1 MAFMDTGRRDCL
13 SKMKH
18 GALLGGGVGGAAGFL
33 FGSYEAAQ
41 IRGIPVSQKLGLAL
55 RNSVGGSVVFGFFL
69 AIGTGI
75 RSCNARERY

>member
-1 MAFMDTGRRDCL
+1 
-13 SKMKH
+13 MKN
-18 GALLGGGVGGAAGFL
+18 GAILGGSVGSAAGFL

-41 IRGIPVSQKLGLAL
+41 IRGIPVSQKFGLVL
-55 RNSVGGSVVFGFFL
+55 RNSVGGSIVFGFFL